1 MKIHRFCGRDVFV
14 DNNFFLKHSKAKGT
28 VWSTKRRYSSV
39 GVWLRK
45 CVGEGRKEGRKEGG
59 REGREGKGLVGRGES
74 ERILVFLL
82 LG

>member
-59 REGREGKGLVGRGES
+59 REGREGTGGE
-74 ERILVFLL
+74 R
-82 LG
+82 